1 MPLTKYN
8 FKPGIDREGTDY
20 SNEGGWFDINLVR
33 FRKGFPEKIG
43 GWVKEQITTYL
54 GIGRALHAW
63 IALEGTK
70 YLGVG
75 TTYKYYIK
83 EGDTFNDIT
92 PLRKDP
98 TSPNNAFAAIANT
111 ISAGISATVTTIPLT
126 SSTNFPSSGVIQI
139 DSETITYGAVSGN
152 NLIGA
157 TRGAESTTA
166 ATHSSSAAVLCA
178 TITVTDASHGAVQN
192 DFVTYSSTV
201 TLGGNITATVL
212 DQEYQIV
219 DIVNTNSYLI
229 KAKDTSDDTV
239 FANSSDSNN
248 GGTSTAA
255 AYQINVGLDDYVS
268 GSGWG
273 ASTWGTGGW
282 GSVVALS
289 DTSQLR
295 LWTHDNFGE
304 DLLINPR
311 SGGLY
316 YWTEDN
322 GLTTRAVAFSDLTNA
337 NLVPTKAFQLIVSD
351 IDRHILALGADP
363 LNAAGTARTGSI
375 DPLFICWCDQEN
387 APEWEPKYTNT
398 AGSLRLSAGSQI
410 IGGLRARQETLIW
423 TDDALYNVKFIGP
436 PYTFGANLINQ
447 GLGMIAPKAAI
458 NAPPGVFWMDRSGFY
473 LYGGAVAR
481 VPCAV
486 HSYVFNDLNQGQAF
500 KIFAY
505 LNRQFNEV
513 GWYYPSGSSTEID
526 RFVTY
531 NYQEQVWS
539 YGNLTRYAWLD
550 EGVQPYPRATG
561 TDTYNYVYQH
571 ETGNDADGSPMDDV
585 YIETS
590 DFALDQSGN
599 NFTFMHQAIPDILF
613 TGDGGSDQVINFVL
627 KMRNFPNETFTTEST
642 STVTASTTKLNLRGR
657 ARQAVVRLESDDD
670 AASGARLGVGWR
682 LGSMRLNTR
691 PDGRR

>member
-1 MPLTKYN
+1 MPLAKYILR
-8 FKPGIDREGTDY
+8 PGINREGTDY
-20 SNEGGWFDINLVR
+20 SNEGGWFDANLVR
-33 FRKGFPEKIG
+33 FRKGLPEKIG
-43 GWVKEQITTYL
+43 GWEKVSVNTYL
-54 GIGRALHAW
+54 GIGRAIHAW
-63 IALEGTK
+63 VDLEITK

-75 TTYKYYIK
+75 TTYKYYILS
-83 EGDTFNDIT
+83 GNTFNDIT
-92 PLRKDP
+92 PIRA
-98 TSPNNAFAAIANT
+98 TT
-111 ISAGISATVTTIPLT
+111 SAGDVTFSASDGDATLTVADT
-126 SSTNFPSSGVIQI
+126 
-139 DSETITYGAVSGN
+139 
-152 NLIGA
+152 
-157 TRGAESTTA
+157 
-166 ATHSSSAAVLCA
+166 
-178 TITVTDASHGAVQN
+178 SHGAVQN
-192 DFVTYSSTV
+192 DFVTFSGAV
-201 TLGGNITATVL
+201 TLGGLITAPVL
-212 DQEYQIV
+212 NQEYQIATV
-219 DIVNTNSYLI
+219 VNANSYTI
-229 KAKDTSDDTV
+229 EAKDTDGDEVT
-239 FANSSDSNN
+239 ANSSDSGN
-248 GGTSTAA
+248 GGSSVVG

-282 GSVVALS
+282 GEVAALS

-295 LWTHDNFGE
+295 LWTQDNFGE

-316 YWTEDN
+316 YWTQDN
-322 GLTTRAVAFSDLTNA
+322 GLSTRAVAFSDLTNA

-363 LNAAGTARTGSI
+363 LNAAGTARTGNI

-398 AGSLRLSAGSQI
+398 SGSLRLSAGSQI
-410 IGGLRARQETLIW
+410 VGGLRSRQETLIW
-423 TDDALYNVKFIGP
+423 TDDALYSVQFIGP

-447 GLGMIAPKAAI
+447 GLGMVAPKAAV

-473 LYGGAVAR
+473 LYSGSVSR
-481 VPCAV
+481 VPCTV
-486 HSYVFNDLNQGQAF
+486 HNYIFSDINQEQVF
-500 KIFAY
+500 KIFAF

-513 GWYYPSGSSTEID
+513 GWYYPSNSSTEID

-561 TDTYNYVYQH
+561 TDTYNYIYQH
-571 ETGNDADGSPMDDV
+571 ETGNDADGSPMDNV

-590 DFALDQSGN
+590 DFTLDQSGN
-599 NFTFMHQAIPDILF
+599 NFTFMHQAIPDVLF
-613 TGDGGSDQVINFVL
+613 TGNGGSDQVINFVL
-627 KMRNFPNETFTTEST
+627 KMRNYPNETFTTEST
-642 STVTASTTKLNLRGR
+642 NTVTASTTKLNLRGR

-670 AASGARLGVGWR
+670 ADAGARLGVGWR

>member
-83 EGDTFNDIT
+83 EGSTFNDIT
-92 PLRKDP
+92 PIRA
-98 TSPNNAFAAIANT
+98 TT
-111 ISAGISATVTTIPLT
+111 SAGDVTFSATNGDATLT
-126 SSTNFPSSGVIQI
+126 VA
-139 DSETITYGAVSGN
+139 D
-152 NLIGA
+152 
-157 TRGAESTTA
+157 TA
-166 ATHSSSAAVLCA
+166 
-178 TITVTDASHGAVQN
+178 HGAVQN
-192 DFVTYSSTV
+192 DFVTFSGAA
-201 TLGGNITATVL
+201 TLGGLITATVL
-212 DQEYQIV
+212 NQEYQIAT
-219 DIVNTNSYLI
+219 IVNANSYTVE
-229 KAKDTSDDTV
+229 AKDTDGDTV
-239 FANSSDSNN
+239 TANSSDSGN
-248 GGTSTAA
+248 GGGSVVGT
-255 AYQINVGLDDYVS
+255 YQINVGLDDYVS

-273 ASTWGTGGW
+273 ASTWGNGGW
-282 GSVVALS
+282 GEVSALS
-289 DTSQLR
+289 ETDQLR
-295 LWTHDNFGE
+295 LWTQDNFGE

-311 SGGLY
+311 AGGLY
-316 YWTEDN
+316 YWTQDN
-322 GLTTRAVAFSDLTNA
+322 GLTTRAVAFSSLMNA
-337 NLVPTKAFQLIVSD
+337 NLTPTKAFQLIVSD

-363 LNAAGTARTGSI
+363 LNAAGTARTGNI

-410 IGGLRARQETLIW
+410 IGGLRSRQETLIW
-423 TDDALYNVKFIGP
+423 TDDALYSVKFIGP

-447 GLGMIAPKAAI
+447 GLGMVAPKAAV

-473 LYGGAVAR
+473 LYNGSVSR
-481 VPCAV
+481 VPCTV
-486 HSYVFNDLNQGQAF
+486 HNYVFSDINQEQVF
-500 KIFAY
+500 KIFAF
-505 LNRQFNEV
+505 LNRQFNEI

-561 TDTYNYVYQH
+561 TDTYNYIYQH
-571 ETGNDADGSPMDDV
+571 ETGNDADGSPMDNV

-590 DFALDQSGN
+590 DFTLDLSGGN
-599 NFTFMHQAIPDILF
+599 SYTFMDQAIPDVLF

-642 STVTASTTKLNLRGR
+642 NTVTASTTKLNLRGR

-670 AASGARLGVGWR
+670 ADAGARLGVGWR

>member
-8 FKPGIDREGTDY
+8 FKPGIDREGTAF
-20 SNEGGWFDINLVR
+20 SNEGGWFDVNLVR

-83 EGDTFNDIT
+83 EGNTFNDIT
-92 PLRKDP
+92 PIRA
-98 TSPNNAFAAIANT
+98 TT
-111 ISAGISATVTTIPLT
+111 SAGDVTFSASDGDATLTVADT
-126 SSTNFPSSGVIQI
+126 
-139 DSETITYGAVSGN
+139 
-152 NLIGA
+152 
-157 TRGAESTTA
+157 
-166 ATHSSSAAVLCA
+166 
-178 TITVTDASHGAVQN
+178 SHGAVQN
-192 DFVTYSSTV
+192 DFVTFSGAV
-201 TLGGNITATVL
+201 TLGGLITAPVL
-212 DQEYQIV
+212 NQEYQIAT
-219 DIVNTNSYLI
+219 IVNTNSYTVE
-229 KAKDTSDDTV
+229 AKDTDGDTV
-239 FANSSDSNN
+239 TANSSDSGN
-248 GGTSTAA
+248 GGSSVVG

-282 GSVVALS
+282 GEVAALS

-295 LWTHDNFGE
+295 LWTQDNFGE

-316 YWTEDN
+316 YWTQDN

-363 LNAAGTARTGSI
+363 LNAAGTARTGNI

-398 AGSLRLSAGSQI
+398 SGSLRLSAGSQI
-410 IGGLRARQETLIW
+410 VGGLRSRQETLIW
-423 TDDALYNVKFIGP
+423 TDDALYSVQFIGP

-447 GLGMIAPKAAI
+447 GLGMVAPKAAV

-473 LYGGAVAR
+473 LYSGSVSR
-481 VPCAV
+481 VPCTV
-486 HSYVFNDLNQGQAF
+486 HNYIFSDINQEQVF
-500 KIFAY
+500 KIFAF

-513 GWYYPSGSSTEID
+513 GWYYPSNSSTEID

-561 TDTYNYVYQH
+561 TDTYNYIYQH
-571 ETGNDADGSPMDDV
+571 ETGNDADGSPMDNV

-590 DFALDQSGN
+590 DFTLDQSGN

-627 KMRNFPNETFTTEST
+627 KMRNYPNETFTTEST
-642 STVTASTTKLNLRGR
+642 NTVTASTTKLNLRGR

-670 AASGARLGVGWR
+670 ADAGARLGVGWR